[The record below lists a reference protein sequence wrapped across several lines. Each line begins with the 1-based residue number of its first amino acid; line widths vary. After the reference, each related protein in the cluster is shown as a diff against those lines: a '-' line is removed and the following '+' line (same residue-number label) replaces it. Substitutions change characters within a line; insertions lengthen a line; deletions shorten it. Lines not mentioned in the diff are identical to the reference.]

1 MQLHSSKGPSKA
13 SFWRSLATV
22 QLFQDL
28 PADETMGQSRSK
40 LIPDDE
46 EGHEIGMPVTPQRS
60 ATTSRAK
67 RRQKKKSSE
76 ESVAEPTSRRRSTSL
91 RYGKFLDAI

>member
-1 MQLHSSKGPSKA
+1 
-13 SFWRSLATV
+13 
-22 QLFQDL
+22 
-28 PADETMGQSRSK
+28 MGQSRSK
-40 LIPDDE
+40 LIPDEE

-91 RYGKFLDAI
+91 RYGTFSFLTLDSTSWIIYLRLFII